1 METLKFR
8 ITKIKKVAI
17 DISIN
22 DLRKYPVHEHYLFEE
37 EKSILTYEYNPC
49 SNLNIIEY
57 KKYLQKNLEN
67 KYNSNNTKAHVKIIE
82 D

>member
-22 DLRKYPVHEHYLFEE
+22 NLRKYPVHEHYLFEE
-37 EKSILTYEYNPC
+37 EKSILKYEYNPC
-49 SNLNIIEY
+49 SNLNTMEY
-57 KKYLQKNLEN
+57 KKYLQKHLEN